1 MPGPGGGS
9 RGGGFG
15 GGSFGGGGSRGGGF
29 RGGYHGHHHYYH
41 RPFFYGG
48 WGPRFYGGGCFGG
61 LLGMLMFP
69 LIILLIVGVM
79 LFGYVGRVMTN
90 LANGGVISYNE
101 ATFQEYADKQ
111 YAQEFG
117 SSPKTYEDNVLIV
130 FLTNEE
136 YDGYYCIAWVGNNVN
151 YGINKMFGDQSTAFG
166 RAMLGSVNSEYYEYS
181 LSANLAM
188 AMNSMT
194 QSISDLGLES
204 SFINIPAAQS
214 TVKPHVTNKTPLS
227 ISEDTVNTA
236 LEEFTD
242 ETGITAVIVVDT
254 MENVFGKYM
263 PLSDV
268 IFLVI
273 MGVAIIFAIVMIVKR
288 VKNRNNNG
296 GGQNRQNGY
305 NNGNY
310 NNNYNSYNNNYN
322 NNYNNGSYNNGG
334 SDNYNRY

>member
-15 GGSFGGGGSRGGGF
+15 GGSFGGGGGRGGGF
-29 RGGYHGHHHYYH
+29 GGGGYHGHHHYYH

-48 WGPRFYGGGCFGG
+48 WGPRFYGGGCLGG
-61 LLGMLMFP
+61 LLGMIMFP

-101 ATFQEYADKQ
+101 ATFQQYADKQ

-117 SSPKTYEDNVLIV
+117 SSAKTYEDNVLIV

-136 YDGYYCIAWVGNNVN
+136 YDGYYCIAWVGNNIN
-151 YGINKMFGDQSTAFG
+151 YGINEMFGDQTTAFG
-166 RAMLGSVNSEYYEYS
+166 RAMISSINSEYYEYS

-194 QSISDLGLES
+194 QSISALDLES
-204 SFINIPAAQS
+204 PFIKNPVSQS
-214 TVKPHVTNKTPLS
+214 AITPHVTNKTPLN
-227 ISEDTVNTA
+227 INEDTVNTA

-263 PLSDV
+263 PVSDI

-273 MGVAIIFAIVMIVKR
+273 MGVAIIFAIVLIVKA
-288 VKNRNNNG
+288 VKNRKKHGGNG
-296 GGQNRQNGY
+296 QGHNDY

-310 NNNYNSYNNNYN
+310 NNG
-322 NNYNNGSYNNGG
+322 NYNNGNYNTNYN
-334 SDNYNRY
+334 DYNRY

>member
-15 GGSFGGGGSRGGGF
+15 GGSFGGGGGRGGGF
-29 RGGYHGHHHYYH
+29 GGGGYHGHHHHHYH

-48 WGPRFYGGGCFGG
+48 WGWGPRFYGGGCLGG

-69 LIILLIVGVM
+69 LVILLIVGVM

-101 ATFQEYADKQ
+101 ETFQRYANQQ
-111 YAQEFG
+111 YAAEF
-117 SSPKTYEDNVLIV
+117 SSSSKTYEDNVLIV

-136 YDGYYCIAWVGNNVN
+136 YDGYYCIAWVGDNVN
-151 YGINKMFGDQSTAFG
+151 YEINKMFGDQTTAFG
-166 RAMLGSVNSEYYEYS
+166 RAMISSINSEYYEFS

-194 QSISDLGLES
+194 DNITGLNLES
-204 SFINIPAAQS
+204 SFIHNPVSQS
-214 TVKPHVTNKTPLS
+214 SITSHVTNKTPL
-227 ISEDTVNTA
+227 IINEDTVNTA
-236 LEEFTD
+236 LEEFTN

-263 PLSDV
+263 PISDI

-273 MGVAIIFAIVMIVKR
+273 MGAAIVFAIVLIVKT
-288 VKNRNNNG
+288 VKNKKNNNQNGQNNYNNGNNGNNRNN
-296 GGQNRQNGY
+296 Y

-310 NNNYNSYNNNYN
+310 NTNYN
-322 NNYNNGSYNNGG
+322 
-334 SDNYNRY
+334 NYNRY

>member
-1 MPGPGGGS
+1 MI
-9 RGGGFG
+9 
-15 GGSFGGGGSRGGGF
+15 
-29 RGGYHGHHHYYH
+29 
-41 RPFFYGG
+41 
-48 WGPRFYGGGCFGG
+48 
-61 LLGMLMFP
+61 MFP

-79 LFGYVGRVMTN
+79 LFGYVGQVMTN

-101 ATFQEYADKQ
+101 ATFQQYADNQ

-117 SSPKTYEDNVLIV
+117 SSAKTYEDNVLIV

-151 YGINKMFGDQSTAFG
+151 YGINKMFGDQTTAFG
-166 RAMLGSVNSEYYEYS
+166 KAMISSINSEYYEFS

-194 QSISDLGLES
+194 DSITGLNLES
-204 SFINIPAAQS
+204 SFIHNPVSQS
-214 TVKPHVTNKTPLS
+214 TITPHVTNKTPLN
-227 ISEDTVNTA
+227 INEDTVNTA
-236 LEEFTD
+236 LEEFTA

-263 PLSDV
+263 PVSDI

-273 MGVAIIFAIVMIVKR
+273 MGVAIIFAIVLIVKA
-288 VKNRNNNG
+288 VKNRKDNNQNGQNNYNG
-296 GGQNRQNGY
+296 GSY

-310 NNNYNSYNNNYN
+310 NNGYNNNYN
-322 NNYNNGSYNNGG
+322 NSYNNGNNN
-334 SDNYNRY
+334 NYRY